1 MVQQNVNLQT
11 KYELNWIIYIN
22 KNMNKFKINNMS
34 GVLTINNNRYI
45 PHQLHQLPKKFHEI
59 PCSDIIKMKGY
70 IYICESNFKNIRTT
84 IDCLTHNRDL
94 NYKEKR

>member
-1 MVQQNVNLQT
+1 MN
-11 KYELNWIIYIN
+11 KYKIN
-22 KNMNKFKINNMS
+22 KMS
-34 GVLTINNNRYI
+34 GVMMVNGERYI

-70 IYICESNFKNIRTT
+70 VYIHESNFNNVKMV
-84 IDCLTHNRDL
+84 IDCLTSNKDI